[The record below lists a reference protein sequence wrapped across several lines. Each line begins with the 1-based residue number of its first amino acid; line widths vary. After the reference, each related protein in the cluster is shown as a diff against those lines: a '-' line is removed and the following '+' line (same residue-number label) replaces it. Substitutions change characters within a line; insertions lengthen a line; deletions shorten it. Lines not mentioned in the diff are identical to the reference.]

1 MVEILVLEYVLHLS
15 PGEQRTRLA
24 DVVAEANQKVMSEV
38 FIRAV
43 RGRLGTSNV
52 SLTSHLSVV
61 FSTDETHQTEPLAGT
76 EAFANFVAPGIG
88 TGQSTPVF
96 VAGMLVALFLGIY
109 MVHRWAKS
117 PLAGRFPDAG
127 CDPAA
132 EVSKDRDPD
141 IEDVGT
147 TSSMRPTFECRTVGR
162 S

>member
-43 RGRLGTSNV
+43 RGRLGINNV

-88 TGQSTPVF
+88 ALVDSGTGQSTPVF
-96 VAGMLVALFLGIY
+96 AAGMLVAL
-109 MVHRWAKS
+109 
-117 PLAGRFPDAG
+117 
-127 CDPAA
+127 
-132 EVSKDRDPD
+132 
-141 IEDVGT
+141 
-147 TSSMRPTFECRTVGR
+147 
-162 S
+162 